1 MSSPRIT
8 FNISGDAN
16 QANPHRLTLE
26 QEAVATGKLSLTD
39 LEAMVS
45 LARSGVSSKSYIAST
60 CPATV
65 AEGNVVVSLRL
76 FAWPSHRQPYTITA
90 AIPAITTIGEPVAI
104 EQERDFDLIIDGD
117 SIDLPCSATD
127 ARITWQSPA
136 ILANGQVIDAPVIS
150 GYDVDQGRM
159 VALSTAHGPINRLR
173 LARACFG
180 VLRVRCM
187 AIGFSHTLTLTIP
200 NGDTAISDLRETITA
215 AWALADGSTDATTTD
230 IELPACVQTLLES
243 CEDDTRVGDHVG
255 SKKETKTRKQLRYST
270 CTGAV
275 IDYREIEVDA

>member
-8 FNISGDAN
+8 FNISGDTG

-26 QEAVATGKLSLTD
+26 QEAVASGKLSLTD

-45 LARSGVSSKSYIAST
+45 LARSGISAKSYIASN
-60 CPATV
+60 CPATIT
-65 AEGNVVVSLRL
+65 EGNVVVSLRL
-76 FAWPSHRQPYTITA
+76 FAWPSHRQAYTLTA

-117 SIDLPCSATD
+117 SIDLPCLAAD

-136 ILANGQVIDAPVIS
+136 IIANGQVIDAPVIS

-159 VALSTAHGPINRLR
+159 VELSAEHGAINRLR
-173 LARACFG
+173 LYRTCFG
-180 VLRVRCM
+180 VLRVRCT
-187 AIGFSHTLTLTIP
+187 AIGYSHSLTLTIP
-200 NGDTAISDLRETITA
+200 KGDTAINDLRETITA
-215 AWALADGSTDATTTD
+215 AWALAEGPTEATTLE
-230 IELPACVQTLLES
+230 IELPACVQALLES
-243 CEDDTRVGDHVG
+243 CEDDTTIGDHV
-255 SKKETKTRKQLRYST
+255 SVKKDEKTRHLLRYST

-275 IDYREIEVDA
+275 IDYREIEVEQ